1 MHDSKKP
8 TLLVTGALGFVGSRL
23 VRALTEQYGP
33 ESVIAMVHSQPS
45 ERDRSRIVELQGLNV
60 TILPA
65 DLLQPI
71 SLIAPDVDV
80 VFHLAA
86 HTDIEHR
93 SECVRVND
101 VGTQNLL
108 DWIGPKLR
116 GKRVVFTGTLASVDR
131 SCPRGWLD
139 ESTLCTPQTEY
150 GKTKYEGEKRIMS
163 GRSFFGYAYTIV
175 RLGSVVGPNYRP
187 DGMFGIFPDMLA
199 RRALATRLNWP
210 GRSAF
215 IHVDDAV
222 KILMSLADNSAS
234 KNELYVVSNGEPLSF
249 DILLD
254 DIAELFQLPR
264 QKFVLPTWIWSA
276 IGYSAWLLLKFPVTP
291 YRIRLLSW
299 RIGHMIWDG
308 MYADASKLNALLGM
322 NYRSVRR
329 CIQDAYGKPA
339 TTD

>member
-1 MHDSKKP
+1 MHDPRKL
-8 TLLVTGALGFVGSRL
+8 TFLVTGASGFVGSRL
-23 VRALTEQYGP
+23 VRALTAQHDP

-45 ERDRSRIVELQGLNV
+45 ERDRCRIAELQGLNV
-60 TILPA
+60 AILRG

-71 SLIAPDVDV
+71 SLNAPDVDV

-93 SECVRVND
+93 SERVRVND

-108 DWIGPKLR
+108 DWLGPKLR

-131 SCPRGWLD
+131 RCPRGQLD
-139 ESTLCTPQTEY
+139 ESTPCTPQTQY
-150 GKTKYEGEKRIMS
+150 GKTKYDGERRIMS
-163 GRSFFGYAYTIV
+163 GQSSFGYTYTII
-175 RLGSVVGPNYRP
+175 RLGSVVGPDYRP
-187 DGMFGIFPDMLA
+187 EGMFGVFPEMLA

-215 IHVDDAV
+215 VHVDDAV
-222 KILMSLADNSAS
+222 KILMSLVENGAS
-234 KNELYVVSNGEPLSF
+234 ENQLYVVSNGEPLSF
-249 DILLD
+249 DMVLD

-264 QKFVLPTWIWSA
+264 QKVVLPAWIWSA
-276 IGYSAWLLLKFPVTP
+276 IGYSAWLLLKLPVTP

-299 RIGHMIWDG
+299 RVGHMVWDG

-329 CIQDAYGKPA
+329 CLEDAYGKPP